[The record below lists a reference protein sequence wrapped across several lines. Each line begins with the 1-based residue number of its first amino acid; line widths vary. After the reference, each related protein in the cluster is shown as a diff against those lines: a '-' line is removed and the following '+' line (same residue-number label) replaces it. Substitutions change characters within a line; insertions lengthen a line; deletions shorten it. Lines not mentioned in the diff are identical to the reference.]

1 MTVEWTVELAAG
13 LTVEWTVELTVE
25 WTVELTVELRAWLF
39 SDIIIT
45 IKR

>member
-45 IKR
+45 I